1 MSASMTDEALAKR
14 FGALVRRL
22 RLERGYSQERFG
34 EVSGLHRTYIGMV
47 ERGETNVTLGTA
59 YRLAGALGIGLSSI
73 LVELERAS
81 DGGDGG

>member
-1 MSASMTDEALAKR
+1 MTDEALAKR

-47 ERGETNVTLGTA
+47 ERGETNVTMATA
-59 YRLAGALGIGLSSI
+59 YRLAGGLGIDLSGI
-73 LVELERAS
+73 LLELEQGLRH
-81 DGGDGG
+81 DRGGGG

>member
-1 MSASMTDEALAKR
+1 MTDEALAKR

-47 ERGETNVTLGTA
+47 ERGETNVTLATA
-59 YRLAGALGIGLSSI
+59 YKLAEALGIGLSGI
-73 LVELERAS
+73 LLELERGS
-81 DGGDGG
+81 QHDREGE